1 MARASVAALALPA
14 IAPATVLLPRPMA
27 GRATHH
33 GTHDAPL
40 RPVAPLPVLAPS
52 PLVEAHGRLRSI
64 GGQRKICS
72 CLCRKPDCARRRGR
86 SRRDQVVD
94 AQQTPHRQG
103 SSVISLPHVRF
114 ARPFPQSGLG
124 ACRTRY
130 RRMVARKAGEGR
142 SLVIADRFDRARQSR
157 TRREEASVARSGCK
171 PRFLLDSAPH
181 KPESPAILGSEV

>member
-40 RPVAPLPVLAPS
+40 RPVAPLPVLAVS
-52 PLVEAHGRLRSI
+52 GRFAPVFAASQTVLGGVAARGATRSSMRSKRRI
-64 GGQRKICS
+64 G
-72 CLCRKPDCARRRGR
+72 
-86 SRRDQVVD
+86 
-94 AQQTPHRQG
+94 TG
-103 SSVISLPHVRF
+103 SSVISLLHVRF

-181 KPESPAILGSEV
+181 KPESPAILGSEVFSTTE